1 MKGSEDMANFD
12 YYVEQRYFNKGE
24 TRTRILNNE
33 QAIKLGYY
41 NGYTEETGLY
51 DLYVDGCKS
60 LKEAE
65 KLCNDVA
72 NC

>member
-1 MKGSEDMANFD
+1 MEKFK
-12 YYVEQRYFNKGE
+12 YYVQQQYFNKGK
-24 TRTRILNNE
+24 TRTKILTSE
-33 QAIKLGYY
+33 QAEKLGYY
-41 NGYTEETGLY
+41 SGYTEETDLY
-51 DLYVDGCKS
+51 DLYVDGCNT